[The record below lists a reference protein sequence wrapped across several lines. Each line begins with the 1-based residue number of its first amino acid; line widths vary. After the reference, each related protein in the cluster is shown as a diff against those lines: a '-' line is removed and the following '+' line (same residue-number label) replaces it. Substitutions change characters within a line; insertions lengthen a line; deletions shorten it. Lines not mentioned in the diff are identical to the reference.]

1 MCGPIRTAAED
12 WGQVPLNY
20 KFKLTVNENDK
31 RKWKFTKKRIHWEGM
46 QIDIF
51 RLPDRYLNFT
61 EEETKDQRHRIT
73 CQRSKVADVQSY
85 LTPHPNTV
93 PWSMLPCHFLCLT
106 CKLPKAAI
114 SSYLFSNFIY
124 LSLIYTADWSVIG
137 TTCVQP
143 QYILEFWK
151 ICTLFDSAISCA
163 GNYTEEKK

>member
-1 MCGPIRTAAED
+1 MKMI
-12 WGQVPLNY
+12 N
-20 KFKLTVNENDK
+20 VNENLQ
-31 RKWKFTKKRIHWEGM
+31 KKGYIGRGCKL
-46 QIDIF
+46 IF
-51 RLPDRYLNFT
+51 SDCLLGARHCIVISHHLWPDRYLNFT

-143 QYILEFWK
+143 QYILEIWK
-151 ICTLFDSAISCA
+151 ICTLFDSAISCV